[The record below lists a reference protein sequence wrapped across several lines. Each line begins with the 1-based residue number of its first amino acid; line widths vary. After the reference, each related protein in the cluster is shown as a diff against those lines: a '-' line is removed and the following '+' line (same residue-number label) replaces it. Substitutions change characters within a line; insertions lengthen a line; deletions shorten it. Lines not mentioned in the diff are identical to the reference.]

1 MSLGNTVKGVK
12 DTPALK
18 NKRYANKFKWDSRA
32 GRGRGAF
39 VKIAKTK
46 SDRNDYR

>member
-18 NKRYANKFKWDSRA
+18 NKRYANKYSWDARA
-32 GRGRGAF
+32 NRGRGGF
-39 VKIAKTK
+39 VKVAKTR
-46 SDRNDYR
+46 SRNDYR